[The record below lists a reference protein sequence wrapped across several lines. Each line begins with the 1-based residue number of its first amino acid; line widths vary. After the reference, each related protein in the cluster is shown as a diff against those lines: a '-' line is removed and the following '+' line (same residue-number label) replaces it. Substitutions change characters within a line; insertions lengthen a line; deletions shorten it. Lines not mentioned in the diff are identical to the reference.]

1 LPLTEVAI
9 KALKPKPVRYL
20 VSDGKGLNIEML
32 PSGKLSWIFR
42 YRFRG
47 RPEKVMLGRYPEM
60 SLRRAREERDK
71 RATLAAAGQ
80 SPAEIK
86 KLERQQITTDGTL
99 KSFGERYLTEVIEK
113 RWKNPHQ
120 IKRWLT
126 KDIYPLLGNRPLKEI
141 SPAEIQRLVF
151 QKRDTGHPTAA
162 ARIRSILF
170 GLFDYAVVCEAVV
183 LNPVT
188 SLPARFVT
196 VATERTRAL
205 SPAEIRIFL
214 RTLYT
219 SEMRLQFKLALHLI
233 LLTLV
238 RKSEL
243 MLARWEEFNLQ
254 DNEWEIPA
262 ERAKNGKPHVVYL
275 STQAIELLDK
285 LKALSAGSALV
296 LPGRLSLTKPYAGT
310 ALNKAM
316 ESPPFG
322 IPQFTIHDLRRTAS
336 TLLHEKG
343 YPSDVIEKALNHT
356 IGGVRGV
363 YNKAEYAEQRRKMLQ
378 FWGDFVEGLAG
389 EKKVLVGNFLR
400 AAN

>member
-1 LPLTEVAI
+1 LPLTGVAI
-9 KALKPKPVRYL
+9 KSLKPRSVRYL
-20 VSDGKGLNIEML
+20 VSDGKGLNIEVL

-47 RPEKVMLGRYPEM
+47 RPQKVVFGRYPEM

-71 RATLAAAGQ
+71 RATLVAAGQ

-99 KSFGERYLTEVIEK
+99 KSFGERYLIEVVEK
-113 RWKNPHQ
+113 RWKNPDY
-120 IKRWLT
+120 IRRWLT
-126 KDIYPLLGNRPLKEI
+126 NDIYPILGNRPLKEI
-141 SPAEIQRLVF
+141 SPAEIQRMVF
-151 QKRDTGHPTAA
+151 RKRDSGQPAAA

-170 GLFDYAVVCEAVV
+170 GLFDYAVVCQSVV

-196 VATERTRAL
+196 VATARTRAL
-205 SPAEIRIFL
+205 SPSEIRTFL
-214 RTLYT
+214 RALHA
-219 SEMRLQFKLALHLI
+219 SDMRLQFKLALNLI

-238 RKSEL
+238 RKREL
-243 MLARWEEFNLQ
+243 LLARWEEFNFQ
-254 DNEWEIPA
+254 DNKWEIPA
-262 ERAKNGKPHVVYL
+262 ERTKNGKPHVVYL

-285 LKALSAGSALV
+285 LRALSAGSALV

-316 ESPPFG
+316 ESVTFG

-356 IGGVRGV
+356 IRGVRGV
-363 YNKAEYAEQRRKMLQ
+363 YNKAEYADQRREMLQ
-378 FWGDFVEGLAG
+378 WWADYIEGLIS
-389 EKKVLVGNFLR
+389 ENKVIVGNFLR
-400 AAN
+400 AAT